1 MCDATFESG
10 SGHVM
15 RQITL
20 GVALKSLGLN
30 PVLFCFA
37 IPDGLV
43 ARAQAFGITVL
54 RREHRCDSPEL
65 SKEILLTDCAIAV
78 FDGYEFTEETIGNVF
93 DHNVRVVLIDD
104 NGDLANF
111 PCHLILNQNLHAHA
125 AMYANNKS
133 SPLLL
138 LGLSWVLIRPEV
150 VAQINSATTS
160 EKSGILLSI
169 GGMDHLGITH
179 ALIEALKQ
187 ATVEEVIATTGLGAG
202 STLSPLDMA
211 IAMARV
217 QIGVVAC
224 GTTTWEAVCL
234 KLPFVGIVTAD
245 NQVGIGESLVK
256 HGIAQTVDCRSHI
269 DIAKILDEIQ
279 LLLTRDSFDSKES
292 ALLIDGGGA
301 LRSAEQIYSLIH

>member
-30 PVLFCFA
+30 PVLFCFS

-43 ARAQAFGITVL
+43 ARAHEFGITV
-54 RREHRCDSPEL
+54 RKRSQHRDSSEL
-65 SKEILLTDCAIAV
+65 SQEILSTDCAIAV
-78 FDGYEFTEETIGNVF
+78 FDGYNFAQNAITEVF
-93 DHNVRVVLIDD
+93 NHDIYVVLVDD

-111 PCHLILNQNLHAHA
+111 PCHIILNQNLHADV

-133 SPLLL
+133 SPILL

-150 VAQINSATTS
+150 VAQINSATTF

-169 GGMDHLGITH
+169 GGMDHLGITR
-179 ALIEALKQ
+179 ALSEALKQ
-187 ATVEEVIATTGLGAG
+187 ATTEEVIATTGLGVS

-217 QIGVVAC
+217 KIGVVAC
-224 GTTTWEAVCL
+224 GTTTWEAVSL
-234 KLPFVGIVTAD
+234 GLPFVGIVTAD

-256 HGIAQTVDCRSHI
+256 QGIAQTVDCRSHI
-269 DIAKILDEIQ
+269 DITKILDEIQ
-279 LLLTRDSFDSKES
+279 QLLTRDIVNSKKS
-292 ALLIDGGGA
+292 ALLIDGGGT
-301 LRSAEQIYSLIH
+301 LRSAEQIYSLIQ

>member
-1 MCDATFESG
+1 
-10 SGHVM
+10 M

-30 PVLFCFA
+30 PVLFCFS

-43 ARAQAFGITVL
+43 ARAHEFGITV
-54 RREHRCDSPEL
+54 RKRSQHRDSSEL
-65 SKEILLTDCAIAV
+65 SQEILSTDCAIAV
-78 FDGYEFTEETIGNVF
+78 FDGYNFAQNAITDVF
-93 DHNVRVVLIDD
+93 NHDIYVVLVDD

-111 PCHLILNQNLHAHA
+111 PCHIILNQNLHADA

-133 SPLLL
+133 SPILL

-150 VAQINSATTS
+150 VAQINSATTF

-169 GGMDHLGITH
+169 GGMDHLGITR
-179 ALIEALKQ
+179 ALSEALKQ
-187 ATVEEVIATTGLGAG
+187 ATTEEVIATTGLGVS

-217 QIGVVAC
+217 KIGVVAC
-224 GTTTWEAVCL
+224 GTTTWEAVSL
-234 KLPFVGIVTAD
+234 GLPFVGIVTAD

-256 HGIAQTVDCRSHI
+256 QGIAQTVDCRSHI
-269 DIAKILDEIQ
+269 DITKILDEIQ
-279 LLLTRDSFDSKES
+279 QLLTRDIVNSKKS
-292 ALLIDGGGA
+292 ALLIDGGGT
-301 LRSAEQIYSLIH
+301 LRSAEQIYSLIQ

>member
-1 MCDATFESG
+1 
-10 SGHVM
+10 
-15 RQITL
+15 
-20 GVALKSLGLN
+20 
-30 PVLFCFA
+30 
-37 IPDGLV
+37 
-43 ARAQAFGITVL
+43 
-54 RREHRCDSPEL
+54 
-65 SKEILLTDCAIAV
+65 
-78 FDGYEFTEETIGNVF
+78 
-93 DHNVRVVLIDD
+93 
-104 NGDLANF
+104 
-111 PCHLILNQNLHAHA
+111 
-125 AMYANNKS
+125 
-133 SPLLL
+133 
-138 LGLSWVLIRPEV
+138 
-150 VAQINSATTS
+150 
-160 EKSGILLSI
+160 
-169 GGMDHLGITH
+169 
-179 ALIEALKQ
+179 
-187 ATVEEVIATTGLGAG
+187 
-202 STLSPLDMA
+202 MA

>member
-30 PVLFCFA
+30 PVLFCFS

-43 ARAQAFGITVL
+43 ARAHEFGITV
-54 RREHRCDSPEL
+54 RKRSQHRDSSEL
-65 SKEILLTDCAIAV
+65 SQEILSTDCAIAV
-78 FDGYEFTEETIGNVF
+78 FDGYNFAQNAITEVF
-93 DHNVRVVLIDD
+93 NHDIYVVLVDD

-111 PCHLILNQNLHAHA
+111 PCHIILNQNLHADA

-133 SPLLL
+133 SPILL

-150 VAQINSATTS
+150 VAQINSATTF

-169 GGMDHLGITH
+169 GGMDHLGITR
-179 ALIEALKQ
+179 ALSEALKQ
-187 ATVEEVIATTGLGAG
+187 ATTEEVIATTGLGVS

-217 QIGVVAC
+217 KIGVVAC
-224 GTTTWEAVCL
+224 GTTTWEAVSL
-234 KLPFVGIVTAD
+234 GLPFVGIVTAD

-256 HGIAQTVDCRSHI
+256 QGIAQTVDCRSHI
-269 DIAKILDEIQ
+269 DITKILDEIQ
-279 LLLTRDSFDSKES
+279 QLLTRDIVNSKKS
-292 ALLIDGGGA
+292 ALLIDGGGT
-301 LRSAEQIYSLIH
+301 LRSAEQIYSLIQ